1 MGEGEINSMQLS
13 EVNRRTFLVAANQSV
28 EEYATAYADDLLR
41 GQSIEPT
48 YPPNGGFTSAEAE
61 ALKLLQGNKV
71 LHSAVRKLLAD
82 CAAGV
87 VFDLF
92 NHIDGTTDPKQG
104 EWTGVM
110 LVDKPRDDEEYR
122 EFLHDDFFGTYWNWR
137 EIRPDK
143 TWCLDTL
150 PE

>member
-1 MGEGEINSMQLS
+1 MQLS
-13 EVNRRTFLVAANQSV
+13 EINRHTFLVAINQSI
-28 EEYATAYADDLLR
+28 EEYAAYHADSLLQ
-41 GQSIEPT
+41 GESIVPV
-48 YPPNGGFTSAEAE
+48 YPPNGGFTAEETE
-61 ALKLLQGNKV
+61 ALQLLQNNPAM
-71 LHSAVRKLLAD
+71 HSALRKVLAD

-104 EWTGVM
+104 GWSPVM
-110 LVDKPRDDEEYR
+110 LVDEPKNDEEYR
-122 EFLHDDFFGTYWNWR
+122 EFLHDEFFSTCWDWR

-143 TWCLDTL
+143 TWRLDLL

>member
-1 MGEGEINSMQLS
+1 MQLS
-13 EVNRRTFLVAANQSV
+13 ETNRHT
-28 EEYATAYADDLLR
+28 LLLAIH
-41 GQSIEPT
+41 QSIEEEAAGSAKELLQGQVNEPP
-48 YPPNGGFTSAEAE
+48 YPPNGGFTAEE
-61 ALKLLQGNKV
+61 KDSLELLQNNEVLQSALRKV
-71 LHSAVRKLLAD
+71 LAS

-110 LVDKPRDDEEYR
+110 LVDKPRHDEEHR
-122 EFLHDDFFGTYWNWR
+122 EFLHDDFFDAYWNWR

-143 TWCLDTL
+143 TWCLDIFS
-150 PE
+150 E